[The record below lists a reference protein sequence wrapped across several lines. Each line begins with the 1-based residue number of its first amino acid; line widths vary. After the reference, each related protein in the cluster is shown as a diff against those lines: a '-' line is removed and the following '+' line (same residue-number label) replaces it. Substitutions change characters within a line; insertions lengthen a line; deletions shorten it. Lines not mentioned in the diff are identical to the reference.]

1 MELRKCFLIKRN
13 GRRYILDIPLN
24 RYFENGDSG
33 GGSGGS
39 VSPPPAKRLGIF
51 SPPYPSVGIS
61 PDLPAH
67 ARDYRTPA
75 PPPDDEWKNIHVV
88 RT

>member
-1 MELRKCFLIKRN
+1 M
-13 GRRYILDIPLN
+13 
-24 RYFENGDSG
+24 
-33 GGSGGS
+33 
-39 VSPPPAKRLGIF
+39 SPPPAKRLGIF